1 MRHQKRGR
9 KLNRTAA
16 HRKALMANLTVA
28 LIQHKRIKTT
38 TAKAKEL
45 RGFAE
50 RMVTFAKKNTL
61 AARREVYK
69 RVRDRSAVKELFDN
83 IGPQYEGRP
92 GGYTRVIKLGPRH
105 GDNADLAMIE
115 FVGFESFDAMASAD
129 EKSE

>member
-1 MRHQKRGR
+1 MRHFIRGR

-50 RMVTFAKKNTL
+50 RMVTFAKKNTI
-61 AARREVYK
+61 AARRQVYK
-69 RVRDRSAVKELFDN
+69 RVRDYSAVKELFDN
-83 IGPQYEGRP
+83 IGPQYTDRP
-92 GGYTRVIKLGPRH
+92 GGYTRVIKLGNRR
-105 GDNADLAMIE
+105 GDNAELAVIE
-115 FVGFESFDAMASAD
+115 FVGFESFDAIASGKT
-129 EKSE
+129 E